1 MQEPENRE
9 KRDKLALRIPV
20 FGDLAR
26 QKALASFVRSLRK
39 LFAAGLGPITA
50 WEGAM
55 NVAPN
60 VVIRDKLIEAHGMMQ
75 KSVALHDAF
84 TATGLFANE
93 TEQLLATGVV
103 SGQMVQMLDRVA
115 EYYQDNVDRAYSS
128 ARFWMFRLAFTMCI
142 ILVGALVIM
151 LMSSYFSSVFKWV
164 DDFLPEA
171 SS

>member
-1 MQEPENRE
+1 M
-9 KRDKLALRIPV
+9 ALKTPV

-26 QKALASFVRSLRK
+26 QKALASFVRTLRK

-55 NVAPN
+55 HVAPN
-60 VVIRDKLIEAHGMMQ
+60 VVIREKLIEAYDMMQ
-75 KSVALHDAF
+75 HGVALHDAF
-84 TATGLFANE
+84 SATGLFANE

-128 ARFWMFRLAFTMCI
+128 ARFWMFRLASTMVI
-142 ILVGALVIM
+142 VLMGALVIT
-151 LMSSYFSSVFKWV
+151 LIISYFSSVFSFV
-164 DDFLPEA
+164 DEFLPEA
-171 SS
+171 SG